1 MGVPQRRPETEFA
14 VRAVDA
20 IERDQ
25 WLDAPRDGKVALD
38 ETEYYIQRLTVDAL
52 RRVAT
57 FYEALLH
64 RAAMQ
69 TPSFSGHRALMESFV
84 SDLHREIAKREAA
97 GE

>member
-1 MGVPQRRPETEFA
+1 MAVPQRKEPEEFA

-25 WLDAPRDGKVALD
+25 WLDDPGEPVPLE
-38 ETEYYIQRLTVDAL
+38 ETSYYVGRLTVDAL

-57 FYEALLH
+57 FHEALLN

-69 TPSFSGHRALMESFV
+69 TPSFSAHRALMESFV